1 MARLKK
7 RKDGRYCKQ
16 VYIGMQ
22 DGKKKYKQ
30 FFGASARE
38 AETKAIEFK
47 TAMGRGLDPSRG
59 RVTFKDAADA
69 YRAMKKASGIGHS
82 WLRSIGNHIDNLEP
96 IWEMTPDKI
105 LTSHIQSI
113 LNGLAEWHMTVPPLT
128 HKTMR
133 EILNTCS
140 GIFESIIPEV
150 VQYNPCAKV
159 VVPAGKPST
168 SRSAIPDIQQKW
180 IRDTPHR
187 AQRAAMLML
196 YSGLRRGEAAA
207 LTWAD
212 IDFDAATITVNKA
225 VDYARPKMRIKKPKT
240 AAGIRTVNIPSILVD
255 FLRSERKKDNCLYV
269 CHNTR
274 GEIMTSYSWD
284 HLWESYMIDL
294 NVKYGY
300 DGKESKYGHRK
311 KDKDGK
317 TRGALK
323 MRIQTFTPHQLRHT
337 FCTLLYF
344 SGVDI
349 LTARDQMGHANIKTT
364 LEIYTHLDKQ
374 YKKHSMNKL
383 DEYLYNADTMHG

>member
-1 MARLKK
+1 
-7 RKDGRYCKQ
+7 
-16 VYIGMQ
+16 
-22 DGKKKYKQ
+22 
-30 FFGASARE
+30 
-38 AETKAIEFK
+38 
-47 TAMGRGLDPSRG
+47 
-59 RVTFKDAADA
+59 
-69 YRAMKKASGIGHS
+69 
-82 WLRSIGNHIDNLEP
+82 
-96 IWEMTPDKI
+96 
-105 LTSHIQSI
+105 
-113 LNGLAEWHMTVPPLT
+113 
-128 HKTMR
+128 
-133 EILNTCS
+133 
-140 GIFESIIPEV
+140 
-150 VQYNPCAKV
+150 
-159 VVPAGKPST
+159 
-168 SRSAIPDIQQKW
+168 
-180 IRDTPHR
+180 
-187 AQRAAMLML
+187 MLML

-255 FLRSERKKDNCLYV
+255 FLRNERKKDDCLYV

-317 TRGALK
+317 ARGALK